1 MRSNQQSRLTSAAL
15 ATLAA
20 AGLSST
26 LLSSSALAADRNWV
40 NTQPTAGWNT
50 PSNWSPSGLPAANDT
65 AYIINRGSQFQTVNF
80 DISDISTPALNS
92 LILNAEGTGDLRFV
106 MPQNRWATLRTQMT
120 SIGSTDVVT
129 FRHENALHEVG
140 TLFRLGWGGT
150 NGKATYEL
158 VGNGTSLHT
167 MGDSYIGGTGR
178 AEFIQQGDVSH
189 VVNGAL
195 YLDSLDQN
203 TQNVYQMNGGNLTTG
218 QLWVGQFGNGSF
230 SHSAGLV
237 NAGERLVIGGS
248 ANSIGYYDQWT
259 GSALTSAAG
268 QIGVR
273 GQGTL
278 NQRGGRAWL
287 ANLTLGVEPAGWGT
301 YNVGGGTLD
310 GLNHIIGNQG
320 RATLFNDRGLHTVGS
335 MTIARDAGSNGSYFI
350 AHGATLTV
358 NQDLTV
364 AGAGSGQFNQNGGA
378 TTIGRGLIVGESLG
392 GAGNVGLAFGTL
404 SAQYAELGR
413 RGTGTMTI
421 DGAAATFSNAVALG
435 TGTTGV
441 GRVNVMSGSLT
452 TGVLSLGDIQGA
464 AGTVNQT
471 GGTVRANNALFVG
484 NVALSSGT
492 CTLAGGTLST
502 PNEYV
507 GANGAG
513 VFTQTGGTHTV
524 TDRLGIRAFPTA
536 TGTFNMQGGSLN
548 VGTFEN
554 HGAFHQTGGTTRTTW
569 TVGAGQLAVT
579 GGTFTTDRLNYTGQ
593 TFVTGTGTLRIDD
606 GAGSNTF
613 GSTMPFLEIRDS
625 GRVDITD
632 KGLVV
637 NYQPTDPNPMPAL
650 AQHVRGA
657 YNGGAWN
664 GPGLGSSQVPANY
677 GVGFAPGNVVSSNS
691 GPFAGGNFDDDSA
704 LFAVVRFGDANLD
717 GNVNLGDFNAL
728 AANFGQAGRGWWQGD
743 FTYDGVVNLNDF
755 NRLAANFGL
764 SASGP
769 EVTAGDWSRLG
780 SAVPEPTAMSLMS
793 LVGAALLRRTRQRA

>member
-1 MRSNQQSRLTSAAL
+1 MSPDKQSRLASAVV

-20 AGLSST
+20 AGLGST
-26 LLSSSALAADRNWV
+26 ISTGAQAADRNWV

-50 PSNWSPSGLPAANDT
+50 PSNWSPTGLPAANDT
-65 AYIINRGSQFQTVNF
+65 AYIINRGAQFQTVNF
-80 DISDISTPALNS
+80 DISDTSTPALNS

-106 MPQNRWATLRTQMT
+106 MPANRWASLRTQMT

-129 FRHENALHEVG
+129 FRQENALHEVG

-150 NGKATYEL
+150 SGKATYEL

-167 MGDSYIGGTGR
+167 LGDSYIGGTGR

-203 TQNVYQMNGGNLTTG
+203 TQNVYQINGGNLTTG
-218 QLWVGQFGNGSF
+218 QLWVGRFGSGSL
-230 SHSAGLV
+230 SHGAGLV
-237 NAGERLVIGGS
+237 NAGDRLVIGGN

-268 QIGVR
+268 QIGLG

-287 ANLTLGVEPAGWGT
+287 AHLTMGVDPSGWGT
-301 YNVGGGTLD
+301 YNLGGGTLD
-310 GLNHIIGNQG
+310 GMNHVIGGQG
-320 RATLFNDRGLHTVGS
+320 RATLFNERGLHTVGS

-392 GAGNVGLAFGTL
+392 GAGNVGLTFGTL
-404 SAQYAELGR
+404 TAQFAEVGR

-421 DGAAATFSNAVALG
+421 DGAAATFTNAVALG
-435 TGTTGV
+435 TGTGGL
-441 GRVNVMSGSLT
+441 GRLNVMSGSLT
-452 TGVLSLGDIQGA
+452 TGVFSLGDLQSGA
-464 AGTVNQT
+464 GSVNQT
-471 GGTVRANNALFVG
+471 GNTVRANNALFVG
-484 NVALSSGT
+484 NVALASGT
-492 CTLAGGTLST
+492 YTLAGGTLST

-507 GANGAG
+507 GASGTG

-524 TDRLGIRAFPTA
+524 TDRLGIRAFPAA
-536 TGTFNMQGGSLN
+536 TGTYNMQGGSLN

-554 HGAFHQTGGTTRTTW
+554 YGAFHQTGGTTRSTW
-569 TVGAGQLAVT
+569 TVGGGQLAVM

-613 GSTMPFLEIRDS
+613 GSTMPYLEIRES

-632 KGLVV
+632 KALVV
-637 NYQPTDPNPMPAL
+637 NYAPTAVNPMPDL
-650 AQHVRGA
+650 AQRVRSA
-657 YNGGAWN
+657 YNGGAWD

-677 GVGFAPGNVVSSNS
+677 GVGFAPGNVASSLS
-691 GPFAGGNFDDDSA
+691 GPFADGNFDDTSA
-704 LFAVVRFGDANLD
+704 LFAVVRFGDATLD
-717 GNVNLGDFNAL
+717 GTINLGDFNAL

-743 FTYDGVVNLNDF
+743 FTYDGIVNLNDF
-755 NRLAANFGL
+755 NRLAGNFGL

-769 EVTAGDWSRLG
+769 EVTPDDWGRLG
-780 SAVPEPTAMSLMS
+780 GAVPEPTALGVLSLAS
-793 LVGAALLRRTRQRA
+793 VALARRSRKRA

>member
-1 MRSNQQSRLTSAAL
+1 MSSDKQSRLASAVV

-26 LLSSSALAADRNWV
+26 ISTTARAADRNWV
-40 NTQPTAGWNT
+40 NAQPTAGWNT
-50 PSNWSPSGLPAANDT
+50 PGNWSPTGLPAANDT

-80 DISDISTPALNS
+80 DISDITTPTLNS

-120 SIGSTDVVT
+120 SIGSTDWVT

-140 TLFRLGWGGT
+140 TLFRLGWGGS

-178 AEFIQQGDVSH
+178 AEFIQQGQVTH
-189 VVNGAL
+189 VVNGGL

-218 QLWVGQFGNGSF
+218 QLWVGRFGSGSF
-230 SHSAGLV
+230 SHGAGLV
-237 NAGERLVIGGS
+237 NAGDRLVIGGN

-268 QIGVR
+268 QVGLG

-287 ANLTLGVEPAGWGT
+287 AHLTMGVDPAGWGT
-301 YNVGGGTLD
+301 YNIGGGTLD

-335 MTIARDAGSNGSYFI
+335 MTIARDTGSNGSYFI
-350 AHGATLTV
+350 AHGATLTA
-358 NQDLTV
+358 NQDVTV
-364 AGAGSGQFNQNGGA
+364 GGAGSGQFNQNGGA
-378 TTIGRGLIVGESLG
+378 TTIGRGLIVGEALG
-392 GAGNVGLAFGTL
+392 GTGNVGLAFGTL
-404 SAQYAELGR
+404 AAQYAEVGR

-421 DGAAATFSNAVALG
+421 DGAAATFNSAVALG

-441 GRVNVMSGSLT
+441 GRLNVMSGSLT
-452 TGVLSLGDIQGA
+452 TGVLSLGDGQGGT
-464 AGTVNQT
+464 GTVNQT
-471 GGTVRANNALFVG
+471 GGTVRANNAIYVG

-492 CTLAGGTLST
+492 YTLAGGTLST

-507 GANGAG
+507 GVNGAG

-524 TDRLGIRAFPTA
+524 TDRFGIKSFNGSA
-536 TGTFNMQGGSLN
+536 GTFNMQGGSLN

-554 HGAFHQTGGTTRTTW
+554 HGTYHQTAGNARAVW
-569 TVGAGQLAVT
+569 TVGSGQFAVI
-579 GGTFTTDRLNYTGQ
+579 GGTFTTDRLNYSGQ
-593 TFVTGTGTLRIDD
+593 TFVTATGTLRIDD

-613 GSTMPFLEIRDS
+613 GSTMPYLEIRES

-632 KGLVV
+632 KALVV
-637 NYQPTDPNPMPAL
+637 NYAPTAVNPMPAL
-650 AQHVRGA
+650 AQNVRSA

-664 GPGLGSSQVPANY
+664 GPGLGSSQVPANH
-677 GVGFAPGNVVSSNS
+677 GVGFAPGNVVSSLG
-691 GPFAGGNFDDDSA
+691 GPFAGGDFDDTSA

-728 AANFGQAGRGWWQGD
+728 AANFGQTGRGWWQGD

-780 SAVPEPTAMSLMS
+780 SAVPEPTLMTVMSVGCVALM
-793 LVGAALLRRTRQRA
+793 RRKRNVA